1 MLGIFGSNRN
11 DDDKEDNKEEEN
23 RHAVTSPENCDKM
36 AKKYGW
42 ELDRVEKTGRD
53 QLRYDCVF
61 KGKQTSFW
69 DMWQDH
75 QDAEE

>member
-23 RHAVTSPENCDKM
+23 RDEVTSPENCDKM

-53 QLRYDCVF
+53 PLRYDWVF
-61 KGKQTSFW
+61 KRKQTSFW
-69 DMWQDH
+69 DMWQEH